1 MFKTNRKIAL
11 AIFVKFLNLSPEI
24 AESVYDGIVPS
35 FTDYGYNGED
45 WQLKVLEHEVG
56 RADKNLVQRTFDFS
70 GLKALK

>member
-35 FTDYGYNGED
+35 FTDYGYNPDSAVKRNPLESEVQSWSNED
-45 WQLKVLEHEVG
+45 VRL
-56 RADKNLVQRTFDFS
+56 
-70 GLKALK
+70 